1 MYLSYKINNSITMEN
16 KHSNMRKN
24 KQKDMHCFKIL
35 NFENGQD
42 SEVDFLF
49 FDFVDTDQQIVY
61 WYFLKYK
68 NVSNLVTSS
77 MKRSSDFYILW
88 TKSNALKDQFYET
101 LADINYSILLFSLSI
116 S

>member
-1 MYLSYKINNSITMEN
+1 MEN

-61 WYFLKYK
+61 
-68 NVSNLVTSS
+68 
-77 MKRSSDFYILW
+77 
-88 TKSNALKDQFYET
+88 
-101 LADINYSILLFSLSI
+101 
-116 S
+116 

>member
-1 MYLSYKINNSITMEN
+1 MEN

-35 NFENGQD
+35 NVENGQD

-61 WYFLKYK
+61 WY
-68 NVSNLVTSS
+68 TS
-77 MKRSSDFYILW
+77 
-88 TKSNALKDQFYET
+88 
-101 LADINYSILLFSLSI
+101 
-116 S
+116 